1 MKPIR
6 HILLALILS
15 LPILAHGADNVPD
28 AARTVSERVVEPSP
42 DVATMRRYTDCPVSY
57 ATGSASVDIPLM
69 SLSTPSLSV
78 SLGLSY
84 RCEAKKVEEPAGWV
98 GLGWTLTGLGSVS
111 RQICGMPDDWHLS
124 PFKLLEYSNDVNY
137 FNDLLDQKKDANP
150 DRYTVTTPD
159 GKSVSFMIL
168 RHGTIEM
175 LGYS

>member
-6 HILLALILS
+6 HILLALILC

-84 RCEAKKVEEPAGWV
+84 RCEAKKVEEPAG
-98 GLGWTLTGLGSVS
+98 GSALAG
-111 RQICGMPDDWHLS
+111 R
-124 PFKLLEYSNDVNY
+124 
-137 FNDLLDQKKDANP
+137 
-150 DRYTVTTPD
+150 
-159 GKSVSFMIL
+159 
-168 RHGTIEM
+168 
-175 LGYS
+175 